1 MQTRLRRLEHGP
13 TGESGAVLILSL
25 LLLMVLTLLG
35 VAALTNSRIELQ
47 LAANDRAHKQAL
59 AAADVA
65 LSIGETVIESWTDP
79 AELDED
85 AKADDGRYGIGQQP
99 AWGYL
104 KWDAAC
110 DGPPDTCRGGSEAV
124 SLDNLPA
131 GIAYVLSSPQSLLPP
146 LHHRTPAHR
155 AGQLRD
161 RRAVPRAARNYLLS
175 RLYARRRADG
185 RPRRPTLAGHRTKR
199 LRQAVQLTIGGHHD
213 VGAPASACGP

>member
-1 MQTRLRRLEHGP
+1 MQTRLRRLERGP

-35 VAALTNSRIELQ
+35 VAALTSSRIELQ

-85 AKADDGRYGIGQQP
+85 ASADDGRYGIGEQP

-104 KWDAAC
+104 QVGCHLRAA
-110 DGPPDTCRGGSEAV
+110 R
-124 SLDNLPA
+124 
-131 GIAYVLSSPQSLLPP
+131 
-146 LHHRTPAHR
+146 RTPA
-155 AGQLRD
+155 A
-161 RRAVPRAARNYLLS
+161 AVPRRLS
-175 RLYARRRADG
+175 ARRLA
-185 RPRRPTLAGHRTKR
+185 RRNG
-199 LRQAVQLTIGGHHD
+199 LRF
-213 VGAPASACGP
+213 

>member
-1 MQTRLRRLEHGP
+1 MGEHHTSVPWWMQTRLRRLERGP

-65 LSIGETVIESWTDP
+65 LTIGETVIESWTDP

-85 AKADDGRYGIGQQP
+85 AKADDGRYGIGEQP

-110 DGPPDTCRGGSEAV
+110 GGAPDTCRGGSEAV
-124 SLDNLPA
+124 FLDDLPA
-131 GIAYVLSSPQSLLPP
+131 GIDYVLSSPQTLLPRYAIERLP
-146 LHHRTPAHR
+146 TVPDSYVTGVQYHAPRETTYFRVSARGVGPTGVFG
-155 AGQLRD
+155 GQ
-161 RRAVPRAARNYLLS
+161 PS
-175 RLYARRRADG
+175 RVILQSVYARRFN
-185 RPRRPTLAGHRTKR
+185 
-199 LRQAVQLTIGGHHD
+199 
-213 VGAPASACGP
+213 